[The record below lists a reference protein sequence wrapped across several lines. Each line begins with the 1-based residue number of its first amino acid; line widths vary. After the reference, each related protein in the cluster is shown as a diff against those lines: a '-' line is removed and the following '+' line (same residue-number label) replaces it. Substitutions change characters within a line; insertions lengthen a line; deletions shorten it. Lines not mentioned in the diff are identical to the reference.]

1 MRQKIIIIVIV
12 ILFLVIGFF
21 PYRYKENDLDVIRR
35 NENYSDVSCYYS
47 LFFQYSY
54 TFVGKYNIQSGLY
67 MRTRYTVFGVIVIEE
82 HGEVLML
89 SSDGQELVP
98 YEKPVAVSSF

>member
-47 LFFQYSY
+47 LFFNTVIHLLANIIFKVVY
-54 TFVGKYNIQSGLY
+54 TCEQDTLFL
-67 MRTRYTVFGVIVIEE
+67 
-82 HGEVLML
+82 VL
-89 SSDGQELVP
+89 
-98 YEKPVAVSSF
+98 